1 MDKGNDQLAFHH
13 FLFQLV
19 LIWAAMADLLVFS
32 AIVSS
37 SPSFVAAAGAA
48 ADCLAM
54 EFVVDHWVIHRG
66 PLDGVEDQPP
76 SSFLVLGWCYSR
88 PFSLV
93 YFPYLMANEENQF
106 LIIIIKL
113 WKSDGVLGMSLF
125 SSLSTVPSEEGKWL
139 FQDNHFLS
147 SFLNHF

>member
-32 AIVSS
+32 AIASS
-37 SPSFVAAAGAA
+37 SPSFVAAVGAA

-76 SSFLVLGWCYSR
+76 SSFLVLGWCYGR

-93 YFPYLMANEENQF
+93 YFPYLMANEKNQF
-106 LIIIIKL
+106 LTIIIKL
-113 WKSDGVLGMSLF
+113 WKSDGVLEMPPF
-125 SSLSTVPSEEGKWL
+125 SASSTAPREEGKNGFSKTTIFPVL
-139 FQDNHFLS
+139 F
-147 SFLNHF
+147 

>member
-54 EFVVDHWVIHRG
+54 EFVVDHW
-66 PLDGVEDQPP
+66 
-76 SSFLVLGWCYSR
+76 
-88 PFSLV
+88 
-93 YFPYLMANEENQF
+93 
-106 LIIIIKL
+106 
-113 WKSDGVLGMSLF
+113 
-125 SSLSTVPSEEGKWL
+125 
-139 FQDNHFLS
+139 
-147 SFLNHF
+147 